1 MYLVDTSVWI
11 DYINGREAEHVA
23 FLDQILSN
31 PLAFGLNGLIYME
44 ILQGANNQ
52 KAFEQFQRY
61 FSGQQFY
68 HFQHTEESYAKSAQI
83 YFDCQRSGI
92 TIRSSV
98 DCQIAQCAI
107 ENDLILLHN
116 DKDFIQMAT
125 VAKTLVQKCFIKL
138 KQ

>member
-11 DYINGREAEHVA
+11 DYINGRDAKHVT

-68 HFQHTEESYAKSAQI
+68 HLLHTEKSYTKAAQI
-83 YFDCQRSGI
+83 YFDCRRNGI

-98 DCQIAQCAI
+98 DCLIAQCAI

-116 DKDFIQMAT
+116 DKDFVLMAT
-125 VAKTLVQKCFIKL
+125 IASTLEHKCFVK
-138 KQ
+138 

>member
-11 DYINGREAEHVA
+11 DYINGREVEHVI

-31 PLAFGLNGLIYME
+31 PLAFGLNGFIYTE

-52 KAFEQFQRY
+52 KAFEKFKRY

-68 HFQHTEESYAKSAQI
+68 HLQHAEKSYATAAQI
-83 YFDCQRSGI
+83 YFDCRHKGI

-98 DCQIAQCAI
+98 DCLIAQCAI
-107 ENDLILLHN
+107 ENELILLHN
-116 DKDFIQMAT
+116 DKDFVQMAT
-125 VAKTLVQKCFIKL
+125 VVTTLEHKYFIE
-138 KQ
+138 